1 MTASTTGTVAC
12 TCLFTDFAAVPATI
26 TLTHVTAAA
35 AVVNATVV
43 MVTASPLLACADVA
57 RVGRLAGV
65 ADAVS
70 YTTTTS
76 ATAAGDTVS
85 IVDVD
90 VIELVV
96 TCRTVAIVT
105 VHLTVPVFLHTY
117 IGFLCKLITIPCSTI
132 RNFRATRSNPS
143 VELSNSVCETRT

>member
-76 ATAAGDTVS
+76 ATAAGDTAS
-85 IVDVD
+85 IVD

-117 IGFLCKLITIPCSTI
+117 IGFLCKWITIPCSTI
-132 RNFRATRSNPS
+132 RNFPATRSNPS